1 MFALKYANNVKF
13 LHLKGKQEDKD
24 IENGSSE
31 KKSDTLIYVLTSC
44 LTVSL
49 HQVIDTYLR
58 FFHLII
64 FIRLSIS
71 DLV

>member
-1 MFALKYANNVKF
+1 MFVLKYANNVKF

-49 HQVIDTYLR
+49 HQVIDT
-58 FFHLII
+58 
-64 FIRLSIS
+64 
-71 DLV
+71 